1 MKSSDKLYDELE
13 IKAIK
18 EKLSNEISY
27 GKKSWQNSAVQY
39 LLSVIIELQ
48 DENESLW
55 YMLDEEKNSKPN
67 QEHTK
72 MLNDLIQNR
81 LLYLKM
87 LQGRKGE
94 A

>member
-1 MKSSDKLYDELE
+1 MKSSNKLYDELE
-13 IKAIK
+13 IKVIK
-18 EKLSNEISY
+18 EKLSNEISC

-87 LQGRKGE
+87 LQVRKGD

>member
-1 MKSSDKLYDELE
+1 MKNSDKLYDENE

-18 EKLSNEISY
+18 ERIASEIASD
-27 GKKSWQNSAVQY
+27 KNHWQNNAIQY
-39 LLSVIIELQ
+39 LLAVITELC
-48 DENESLW
+48 DEKESLW
-55 YMLDEEKNSKPN
+55 FMLDEEKNSKPN
-67 QEHTK
+67 SGHTK
-72 MLNDLIQNR
+72 MLNDLIENR